1 MTNFDPAQLAQAS
14 LQFIQM
20 GYRVLSLRVMQFVAL
35 FAAIGLFA
43 LALAQQSLVSLGVAA
58 AFSVLIFLPVL
69 WADRPAKADK
79 TE

>member
-35 FAAIGLFA
+35 FAAIGLFS
-43 LALAQQSLVSLGVAA
+43 LALWQQSLVSLGVAA

-79 TE
+79 SE